1 MNTSEQYNEITNQCL
16 KVFTNKLEDY
26 GATWRGFRPSS
37 LTDQIY
43 IKLIRI
49 RNIQESGENNV
60 GDSIIDELFGIIN
73 YSLIAT
79 IQLELK
85 HSDCVDIDN
94 HDAIN
99 FYNNKIKLSKS
110 LMEFKNSD
118 YGEIWRNMKVASIID
133 IMLVKILRIKTIED
147 NKGETK
153 VSEGI
158 ESNLLDMINYSI
170 FSLILLNDSEV

>member
-1 MNTSEQYNEITNQCL
+1 MTTSEQYDLIMAKSL
-16 KVFTNKLEDY
+16 KVFKEKMEDY
-26 GATWRGFRPSS
+26 GATWRGFRASS

-60 GDSIIDELFGIIN
+60 GDSIKDELFGIIN

-85 HSDCVDIDN
+85 YCNFIDIDN
-94 HDAIN
+94 EKGIEL
-99 FYNNKIKLSKS
+99 YMNKIKMSKD
-110 LMEFKNSD
+110 LMELKNSD
-118 YGEIWRNMKVASIID
+118 YGEIWRNMKVSSIVD

-147 NKGETK
+147 NNGKTN

-158 ESNLLDMINYSI
+158 ESNFLDIINYSI
-170 FSLILLNDSEV
+170 FCLILLN